1 MATSIGRNHTNSASS
16 SVSAGYVRMNSPT
29 AALPVW
35 FVRSRPTR
43 LLPIRL
49 ASFDVM
55 EVSEDVTVYAA

>member
-1 MATSIGRNHTNSASS
+1 
-16 SVSAGYVRMNSPT
+16 MNSST

-35 FVRSRPTR
+35 FDTSRPTR

-55 EVSEDVTVYAA
+55 EESEAVTAYAA